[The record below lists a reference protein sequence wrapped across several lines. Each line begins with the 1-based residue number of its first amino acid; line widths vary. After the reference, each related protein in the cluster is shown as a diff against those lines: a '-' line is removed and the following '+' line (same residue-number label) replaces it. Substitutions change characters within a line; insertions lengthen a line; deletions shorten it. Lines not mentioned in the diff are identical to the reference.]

1 MCGTGIGG
9 STLWHTVGI
18 MTNRYRVWKF
28 QRIQC
33 CCDLVKQ
40 SDWKLVVPGPAIEVH
55 RKVMALAIDSTINI
69 NQIRASVHSR
79 VLWLATAIVNH
90 ANNVRSNSDGTKV
103 GGHQSSS
110 ASSVAILSALFFET
124 MKSDDRI
131 AIKPHASPV
140 FQLPLAGIPQQLLRH
155 RLNLNCS

>member
-1 MCGTGIGG
+1 MVSRPT
-9 STLWHTVGI
+9 
-18 MTNRYRVWKF
+18 
-28 QRIQC
+28 
-33 CCDLVKQ
+33 
-40 SDWKLVVPGPAIEVH
+40 IEVH
-55 RKVMALAIDSTINI
+55 RKVLVLAIDSAINI

-90 ANNVRSNSDGTKV
+90 ANNVRPNSDGTKV

-140 FQLPLAGIPQQLLRH
+140 FHAIQYLLGELDESYLERF
-155 RLNLNCS
+155 RAYRGLQAYPSRTKDPEIVDFSTG